1 MIFTFP
7 ALSRIQNCFL
17 SFPGS
22 VGSHS
27 SVTKFGGDRN
37 FSIPVEQSFNEF
49 MNQSTASRHISL
61 GKIAIIVMATIS
73 PLLAADPKPEQIL
86 QDMKRVA
93 DWQIANP
100 SKHAIHDWTQAP
112 FFMGLASLYQVSGD
126 ARYLEALDGFGKQLA
141 YGPGPRVTQADDH
154 AVLQA
159 WLEMYKLDKDP
170 AKMTPSVAHFD
181 KVSAALANETPK
193 SISGGS
199 FTWCWCDALFMSP
212 AVWAHLSKITG
223 DPKFLDWADKE
234 WWTTTDVLYDPTH
247 HLYYRDNKFFT
258 QRTPTGKKVFWSRGN
273 GWVVGGLIHMLDY
286 LPAYHPS
293 REKYLGLY
301 HDMMHALLKLQ
312 NADGLWRSSLLDP
325 QNPMGESS
333 GSSFFVDAM
342 AWGINRGLLP
352 AETFRPAVMNGYQAL
367 AKNIQPTGMLGFVQK
382 IGESPDNQDT
392 TAASTEVYGSGA
404 FLLAGAEIIRLLD
417 PSKRQSDLATFQG
430 VTLPKSFLP
439 SKPRVFA
446 RFVPERSDDFAWE
459 NDLVAFRTYGPALR
473 PGPENS
479 GIDCWFKRVP
489 YPIIDKWYMEDRLK
503 LPYGKVNK
511 PYHDDQGEGH
521 DLYKV
526 GDTRGCGGISVWA
539 DGKLHNSDTFIAHR
553 MIEDTPDRVSFE
565 LDYASDLNG
574 KTLRETKRITLIMG
588 QRLFQSDSRFTLDD
602 KPAKNLDVA
611 IGLAPQAKDPRF
623 FFSPKTGIMSL
634 FENFGGY
641 GFGTGVVIDPA
652 RVVRMAPHTDAGGQT
667 QALCFAKTDD
677 TGAIRWFSG
686 FGWEGQGDIT
696 NSEDWAAY
704 LKTFASNFV
713 KKPYADPTKDPN
725 FKVHTLEV
733 PAPPAK

>member
-1 MIFTFP
+1 MN
-7 ALSRIQNCFL
+7 AL
-17 SFPGS
+17 
-22 VGSHS
+22 
-27 SVTKFGGDRN
+27 
-37 FSIPVEQSFNEF
+37 
-49 MNQSTASRHISL
+49 TASRHSYF
-61 GKIAIIVMATIS
+61 GKLATVILATIS
-73 PLLAADPKPEQIL
+73 PLLAADPKPAQIV

-93 DWQIANP
+93 DWQIENP

-112 FFMGLASLYQVSGD
+112 FFLGLASLYQVSGD

-141 YGPGPRVTQADDH
+141 YGPGPRVTHADDH

-159 WLEMYKLDKDP
+159 WLEMHRLDKDP
-170 AKMTPSVAHFD
+170 AKLAPSVAHFD
-181 KVSAALANETPK
+181 KVAAALASETPK

-212 AVWAHLSKITG
+212 PVWAHLSETTG
-223 DPKFLDWADKE
+223 DPKFLEWADKE

-258 QRTPTGKKVFWSRGN
+258 TRSPSGKKVFWARGN

-286 LPAYHPS
+286 LPADHPS

-312 NADGLWRSSLLDP
+312 NSDGLWRSSLLDP
-325 QNPMGESS
+325 QDPMGESS

-382 IGESPDNQDT
+382 IDEAPDKQDT
-392 TAASTEVYGSGA
+392 TAESTEVYGSGA
-404 FLLAGAEIIRLLD
+404 FLLAGAEVIRLLD
-417 PSKRQSDLATFQG
+417 STKRQSDLATFKD
-430 VTLPKSFLP
+430 VTLPKRFMP
-439 SKPRVFA
+439 ATPRAFARFMPATPRAFA

-473 PGPENS
+473 PGKENS

-489 YPIIDKWYMEDRLK
+489 YPIIDKWYMEDRIK
-503 LPYGKVNK
+503 LPHGNVNK
-511 PYHDDQGEGH
+511 PYHDDQGEGY
-521 DLYKV
+521 DVYKV

-539 DGKLHNSDTFIAHR
+539 HGKLHNSDTFIAHR
-553 MIEDTPDRVSFE
+553 IIENTPERVSFE

-588 QRLFQSDSRFTLDD
+588 QRLFQSDSRFTLDGEV
-602 KPAKNLDVA
+602 AANLDVS
-611 IGLAPQAKDPRF
+611 IGLSPQAKDPRF
-623 FFSPKTGIMSL
+623 VFSPKKGTMML
-634 FENFGGY
+634 FENLDGY
-641 GFGTGVVIDPA
+641 GLGTGIVIDPA
-652 RVVRMAPHTDAGGQT
+652 RVVKMSPHTDADGQT
-667 QALCFAKTDD
+667 QALCFARTDAA
-677 TGAIRWFSG
+677 GAVRWFSG
-686 FGWEGQGDIT
+686 FGWEGQGEIT
-696 NSEDWAAY
+696 TAEEWAAY
-704 LKTFASNFV
+704 LKDFATKFI
-713 KKPYADPTKDPN
+713 KTPYSQDAS
-725 FKVHTLEV
+725 FKVHALDA
-733 PAPPAK
+733 PAAQ